1 MNYTL
6 VMPNGRRMQFYLRSV
21 AEMYQTLNGG
31 FLLEQGRPMLKLVD
45 KLAA

>member
-6 VMPNGRRMQFYLRSV
+6 IMPNGRRMQFYLKSV

-31 FLLEQGRPMLKLVD
+31 FLLEHNKPVLRLV
-45 KLAA
+45 A

>member
-6 VMPNGRRMQFYLRSV
+6 IKPNGTEMKFFLRSV
-21 AEMYQTLNGG
+21 AELYQQINGG
-31 FLLEQGRPMLKLVD
+31 RIVGKPELKLVD